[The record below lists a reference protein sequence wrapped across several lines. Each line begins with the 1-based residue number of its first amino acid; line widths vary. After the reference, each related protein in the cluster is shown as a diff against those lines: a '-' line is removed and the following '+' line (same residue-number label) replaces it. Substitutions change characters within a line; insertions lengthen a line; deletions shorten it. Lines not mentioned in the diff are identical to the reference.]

1 MLSERDQIFCE
12 RCASGL
18 MAYEAYIEAGF
29 RCTSNESAQAA
40 ASRKLKEPGI
50 REEVARIRGELHSAH
65 CLELVEKRLLLAEI
79 AKGRAVVAGREDL
92 FEVLPSHA
100 DRMRAIDLDNKM
112 MGDYAPERRDVSL
125 QGSFFEDL
133 FDYGSGVISEN
144 VDVVEGASG
153 KPGLAS

>member
-1 MLSERDQIFCE
+1 MLSEKDQLFCE
-12 RCASGL
+12 RCAGGL
-18 MAYEAYIEAGF
+18 FAYEAYIEAGF
-29 RCTSNESAQAA
+29 NCKVVSAQAA

-50 REEVARIRGELHSAH
+50 REEIARIRGELHSAH
-65 CLELVEKRLLLAEI
+65 CLELVEKRMLLAEI